1 MASNDTFNL
10 KISRAQLFNLVSKM
24 SRKDQGEL
32 LKALQDRTYLQR
44 FEDLLQKFRTDEIA
58 MEEISREVELVRQKR
73 YDEGKHQVQSSSR
86 Y

>member
-1 MASNDTFNL
+1 MASNETFNL

-24 SRKDQGEL
+24 SKKDQRDL

-44 FEDLLQKFRTDEIA
+44 FEDLLQKFHTDDLT
-58 MEEISREVELVRQKR
+58 MEEISQEVELVRQKR

>member
-24 SRKDQGEL
+24 SKKDQRDL

-44 FEDLLQKFRTDEIA
+44 FEDLLQKFHTDDLT
-58 MEEISREVELVRQKR
+58 MEEISQEVELVRQKR
-73 YDEGKHQVQSSSR
+73 
-86 Y
+86 